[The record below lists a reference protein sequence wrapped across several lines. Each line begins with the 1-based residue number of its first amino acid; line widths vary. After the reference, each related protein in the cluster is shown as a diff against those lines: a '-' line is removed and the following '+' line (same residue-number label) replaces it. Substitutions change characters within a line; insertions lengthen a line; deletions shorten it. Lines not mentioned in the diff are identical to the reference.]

1 MGSFWGWGR
10 DQKQSAVMLQ
20 ERKLMVTCT
29 WVLRQLVSQSLSY
42 IHLLFYSQL
51 LVEVVEQKLGGAILN
66 CIDIEI
72 QFFVHG

>member
-1 MGSFWGWGR
+1 
-10 DQKQSAVMLQ
+10 
-20 ERKLMVTCT
+20 MVTCT